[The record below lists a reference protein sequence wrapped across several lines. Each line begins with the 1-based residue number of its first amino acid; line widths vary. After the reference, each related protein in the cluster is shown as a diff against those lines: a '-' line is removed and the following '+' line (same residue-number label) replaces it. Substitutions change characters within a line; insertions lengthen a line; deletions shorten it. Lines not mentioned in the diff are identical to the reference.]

1 MIPWINQRR
10 RYLLPAFV
18 LIITALLPLFLG
30 FNQYYLT
37 VLILMLVFIIYASAW
52 NFLTFSGQ
60 GSLGHAAFF
69 GLGGYFSAI
78 IAIKSGIPFIIAV
91 FAGACI
97 TAGIGILIGMT
108 CVRLREWFL
117 AMVTFG
123 FAVIIQTLVVISQL
137 SDITGGWDGYAVPKL
152 IPSSVTGSILVEYYC
167 IFTMAVASLL
177 FFHLLLKS
185 KIGLA
190 LAAIRENEVEAKA
203 SGINPVPFKLFAFG
217 ISAFV
222 TAIAGA
228 LEVSHFGYISPEIFG
243 TDISFWPIIYSI
255 TGGLGTLAG
264 PVIGTVV
271 ISLLWEGLNALGLTY
286 ERFIVIGVLLIL
298 TIIFLPK
305 GLVSLPERIRQRK
318 QEKKARQVKEKTG

>member
-1 MIPWINQRR
+1 MIPQAFQEKQ
-10 RYLLPAFV
+10 YLFPALMLIVAAILPV
-18 LIITALLPLFLG
+18 LPG
-30 FNQYYLT
+30 SSQYYLT
-37 VLILMLVFIIYASAW
+37 VLILMLIFIIYASAW

-69 GLGGYFSAI
+69 GLGGYFSSL
-78 IAIKSGIPFIIAV
+78 IAIKFGIPFIIAI

-97 TAGIGILIGMT
+97 TAGIGVLIGMT

-123 FAVIIQTLVVISQL
+123 FAVIIQTLIVISQF
-137 SDITGGWDGYAVPKL
+137 SHITGGWDGYPVSKL
-152 IPSSVTGSILVEYYC
+152 VPSSVSGSVLVEYYC
-167 IFTMAVASLL
+167 ILAIAAASILL
-177 FFHLLLKS
+177 FHFLLKS

-190 LAAIRENEVEAKA
+190 LAAIRENEMEAKA

-264 PVIGTVV
+264 PVVGTVV
-271 ISLLWEGLNALGLTY
+271 ISLLWEGLNALGFTY

-298 TIIFLPK
+298 IIIFLPK
-305 GLVSLPERIRQRK
+305 GLVSLPERLK
-318 QEKKARQVKEKTG
+318 QIKKQIKDKNR

>member
-1 MIPWINQRR
+1 MIPPFLQEKKHQ
-10 RYLLPAFV
+10 LAVLA
-18 LIITALLPLFLG
+18 LIIAALLPVVLG
-30 FNQYYLT
+30 SNQYYRT
-37 VLILMLVFIIYASAW
+37 VLILMLIFIIYASAW

-69 GLGGYFSAI
+69 GLGGYFSSLIAIQLGIPLI
-78 IAIKSGIPFIIAV
+78 IAI
-91 FAGACI
+91 FAGACV
-97 TAGIGILIGMT
+97 TAGIGVLIGMT

-123 FAVIIQTLVVISQL
+123 FAVIIQTLIVISQL
-137 SDITGGWDGYAVPKL
+137 SPITGGWDGYAVPKL
-152 IPSSVTGSILVEYYC
+152 IPPSIPGSPFVEYYC
-167 IFTMAVASLL
+167 ILAIAAGSILL
-177 FFHLLLKS
+177 FHLMLKS

-190 LAAIRENEVEAKA
+190 LAAIRENEMEAKA
-203 SGINPVPFKLFAFG
+203 SGINPVPFKLLAFG
-217 ISAFV
+217 VSSFI

-264 PVIGTVV
+264 PIIGTIV
-271 ISLLWEGLNALGLTY
+271 ISLLWEGLNALGFTY

-305 GLVSLPERIRQRK
+305 GLVSLPERLQQI
-318 QEKKARQVKEKTG
+318 KKKKVCDKK